1 MKVNKSKEATRAT
14 NGSGTIVKHGK
25 YWQARWMIN
34 GKMISRSLKT
44 EDEAEARKELARL
57 SVQRSG
63 QNERETLRKIQTVI
77 ASTMTD
83 ISDQMKAI
91 SIGVGELFK
100 LFKDAPNRRAVGDRT
115 LEVYRGQFNV
125 LDDWIRNHHPEIT
138 NARDISQSVA
148 DEYAR
153 WRAETKSPN
162 THNKDLNLFGQ
173 AWRVLAQRFGLE
185 YNPWTDEKIARLP
198 LKPKARRNLS
208 RKECR
213 AILAAATTEERA
225 MMMIALGGGYRL
237 GDVVRM
243 NWSDL
248 DLAGKWVSKVNRK
261 TGKRTSVP
269 LVKGVLEAVL
279 AWKKESK
286 GGEGPV
292 FPRMIARLKHDG
304 DTENVSRI
312 FSRLFRRAGIETS
325 EKGEDGRMH
334 PVATFHSLR
343 HTFVTNLIEAGVDPV
358 VVKDAVGHSVMAVTE
373 NYTHV
378 GEKALRKALSKSI
391 KS

>member
-1 MKVNKSKEATRAT
+1 MKGNKRKRATRAA
-14 NGSGTIVKHGK
+14 NGAGKLVKHGR
-25 YWQARWMIN
+25 YWHARWMVN
-34 GKMISRSLKT
+34 GKTISKSLKT
-44 EDEAEARKELARL
+44 EDEDEARKELARL

-63 QNERETLRKIQTVI
+63 QDDRETLRKIQGVI

-83 ISDQMKAI
+83 VADQMKTV

-100 LFKDAPNRRAVGDRT
+100 LFKDAPNRHAVGERT

-125 LDDWIRNHHPEIT
+125 LADWIAAKHPEIT
-138 NARDISQSVA
+138 NARDISQAVA

-173 AWRVLAQRFGLE
+173 AWRILAQRFALE
-185 YNPWTDEKIARLP
+185 YNPWTEERIARLP
-198 LKPKARRNLS
+198 LKPKARRNLT

-213 AILAAATTEERA
+213 AILEAATVEERA

-243 NWSDL
+243 NWSDI
-248 DLAGKWVSKVNRK
+248 DLAGKWVSKVNQK

-269 LVKGVLEAVL
+269 LVKGVLDAVL

-286 GGEGPV
+286 GGEGPL
-292 FPRMIARLKHDG
+292 FPRMLARLKSDG

-343 HTFVTNLIEAGVDPV
+343 HTFVTNLIEAGVDPLL
-358 VVKDAVGHSVMAVTE
+358 VKDAVGHSVMAVTE

-378 GEKALRKALSKSI
+378 GETALRKALAKAT
-391 KS
+391 K